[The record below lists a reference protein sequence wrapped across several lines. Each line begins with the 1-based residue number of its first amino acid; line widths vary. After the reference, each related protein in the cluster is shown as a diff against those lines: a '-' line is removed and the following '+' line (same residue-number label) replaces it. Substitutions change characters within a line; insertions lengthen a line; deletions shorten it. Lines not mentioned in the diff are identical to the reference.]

1 MTLAKPARKEVITMK
16 ITGNIEKLLE
26 AAQKNTRERR
36 LTLDQVQEAAQN
48 CIEYLH
54 GKGIA
59 YCNMAGIKA
68 TLNPHSQHF
77 ANSYRGIPY
86 STQISLEFTGSTCKV
101 TGIFRGRATDKAM
114 EITLTESAKNDVINA
129 IEGGKAV

>member
-1 MTLAKPARKEVITMK
+1 MR

-26 AAQKNTRERR
+26 VAQKNTRERR
-36 LTLDQVQEAAQN
+36 LTLEQVQEAAQN

-59 YCNMAGIKA
+59 YCDMAGIKA
-68 TLNPHSQHF
+68 TINPHSQRF
-77 ANSYRGIPY
+77 AGAYRGIPY

-114 EITLTESAKNDVINA
+114 DITLTDTAKAALIAA
-129 IEGGKAV
+129 IEGGKAA